1 MGFTPW
7 ARGSVQR
14 LCARPSSSSEGT
26 RHFWLRPAL
35 PRARVSRQRDC
46 GPGGRDFREAFLKQ
60 EAQPFPAFVSL
71 ARNVAVM
78 TNGDKHLASGGRSV
92 LRRAGVPRENKRG
105 PLADD

>member
-35 PRARVSRQRDC
+35 PRAPVAAGRGRARVSRQRDC

-78 TNGDKHLASGGRSV
+78 TGMGTSISH
-92 LRRAGVPRENKRG
+92 REVEVC
-105 PLADD
+105 